1 VTTVRGQRRREAV
14 LDAAA
19 ALFLEHGFHGTSVDD
34 LGAAAGISGPG
45 LYRHFASKD
54 ALLMAV
60 LDRVWAQLRPA
71 LDRAGELPAAQALDV
86 LLDAHLDLVLGQP
99 DAVVLLIREL
109 RHLPDDYRARARR
122 NHRRYVDGWA
132 GAIRGRHPQL
142 DEDESRAV
150 ALAVHGLLDSAA
162 LRPLVHSNGLPR
174 PAHRALLDRLAREV
188 LDAEGQGLDAE
199 GQVLETDGHG
209 G

>member
-1 VTTVRGQRRREAV
+1 VTTVRGQQRREAV

-45 LYRHFASKD
+45 LYRHFPSKD

-60 LDRVWAQLRPA
+60 LDRVWSQLRPA
-71 LDRAGELPAAQALDV
+71 LDRVDELPPAAALDA

-122 NHRRYVDGWA
+122 NHGRYVDGWA
-132 GAIRGRHPQL
+132 AAIRGRHPQL
-142 DEDESRAV
+142 GADEARAV

-162 LRPLVHSNGLPR
+162 LRPLVHPDGLAR
-174 PAHRALLDRLAREV
+174 AAHRTLLDRLAREV
-188 LDAEGQGLDAE
+188 LEAAA
-199 GQVLETDGHG
+199 G
-209 G
+209 GR